1 MFKPLDE
8 TISVSPQ
15 ISYADL
21 QSAAAQGF
29 KAVINNRPDNE
40 AADQPSSTDIKLR
53 AEALGMRYSHIPVT
67 HAGFSQLQIDE
78 MVIALARAE
87 GPVLA
92 YCRSGTRS
100 TLLWALAQAKLS
112 KSPDEL
118 AAKAAAQGYDLTPI
132 RAMLDMIA
140 ASVK

>member
-15 ISYADL
+15 ISIADL
-21 QSAAAQGF
+21 HHAAAQGF
-29 KAVINNRPDNE
+29 KAVISNRPDDEE
-40 AADQPSSTDIKLR
+40 AEQLNAKEIKFQ
-53 AEALGMRYSHIPVT
+53 AEALGMKFTHIPVT

-78 MVIALARAE
+78 MVVALSRAD

-92 YCRSGTRS
+92 FCRSGTRS

-112 KSPDEL
+112 KAPDEL
-118 AAKAAAQGYDLTPI
+118 AAKAAAQGYDVTPI